1 MADAQTW
8 IGRGDANDK
17 FDLQTIEAAVAPDAS
32 DLHAI
37 LRSAKISGL
46 FRMRSEATQAAVRA
60 QRSFKRLSAI
70 AVFATAIATLTSG
83 LLLYGAG
90 AETGAAV
97 AGLVR
102 WVKDNHTAIAGI
114 QVLALFLSAFVASM
128 LASQNYIERWQGQR
142 GRAELLRR
150 QIFTEILTMAETKV
164 PRLLPEPDPG
174 NPIAQAFEFFRRYQH
189 EMQITFYGEGS
200 FRHTRIAV
208 RLAWLTAILAGLA
221 AITGVLGNFGGPALV
236 ASAFL
241 GIAVPILLSAAQSWG
256 AWSRG
261 ADKAAA
267 YQKTK
272 EALDTDF
279 LNIDAVRTRA
289 AIGDA
294 AAVGAYVNKIHLIM
308 ATENE
313 AWKPAAR
320 P

>member
-1 MADAQTW
+1 
-8 IGRGDANDK
+8 
-17 FDLQTIEAAVAPDAS
+17 
-32 DLHAI
+32 
-37 LRSAKISGL
+37 
-46 FRMRSEATQAAVRA
+46 
-60 QRSFKRLSAI
+60 
-70 AVFATAIATLTSG
+70 
-83 LLLYGAG
+83 
-90 AETGAAV
+90 
-97 AGLVR
+97 
-102 WVKDNHTAIAGI
+102 
-114 QVLALFLSAFVASM
+114 
-128 LASQNYIERWQGQR
+128 
-142 GRAELLRR
+142 
-150 QIFTEILTMAETKV
+150 
-164 PRLLPEPDPG
+164 
-174 NPIAQAFEFFRRYQH
+174 
-189 EMQITFYGEGS
+189 MQITFYGEGS

-241 GIAVPILLSAAQSWG
+241 GIAVPILLSATQSWG

-294 AAVGAYVNKIHLIM
+294 AAVGAYVNKIHLII

>member
-8 IGRGDANDK
+8 VGPGDANDK
-17 FDLQTIEAAVAPDAS
+17 FDLPKIEAAVAPDAS

-37 LRSAKISGL
+37 LRSAKISSL
-46 FRMRSEATQAAVRA
+46 FRMRSEASQAASRA
-60 QRSFKRLSAI
+60 QHSFKALSAV
-70 AVFATAIATLTSG
+70 AVFATAFATLTSG

-90 AETGAAV
+90 AEPAAPV
-97 AGLVR
+97 EGLVR
-102 WVKDNHTAIAGI
+102 WVKDNHTAIVGI
-114 QVLALFLSAFVASM
+114 QVFALFLSALVASV
-128 LASQNYIERWQGQR
+128 LASQNYIERWQDQR

-150 QIFTEILTMAETKV
+150 QIFSEILTMAETKV
-164 PRLLPEPDPG
+164 PRLLPGPDPG

-189 EMQITFYGEGS
+189 EMQIAFYGKGS
-200 FRHTRIAV
+200 SRHTRAAG

-221 AITGVLGNFGGPALV
+221 AITGVLGNFGGSALV

-256 AWSRG
+256 ALSRG
-261 ADKAAA
+261 GDKAAA

-279 LNIDAVRTRA
+279 LDIDAVRSRA
-289 AIGDA
+289 AVGDA
-294 AAVGAYVNKIHLIM
+294 AAVGAYINKIHLIM